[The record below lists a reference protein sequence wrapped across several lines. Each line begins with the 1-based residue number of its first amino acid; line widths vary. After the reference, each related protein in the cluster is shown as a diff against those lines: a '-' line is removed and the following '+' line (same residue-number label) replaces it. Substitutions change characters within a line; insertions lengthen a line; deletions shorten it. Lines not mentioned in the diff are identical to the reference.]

1 MNQPSIT
8 DVVGL
13 FVLIAAALFS
23 SEVAAVVGPYMV
35 IVVASSIGASFAL
48 ARRDKSTRT
57 SAVLFFARVCGLA
70 VLITAA
76 ASAGVAAY
84 HPNLSERVL
93 IAPLAFLIGLAGDN
107 WPEIAFWAGRK
118 VNALVDVLIKL
129 KGGGNG

>member
-35 IVVASSIGASFAL
+35 IVVASAIGASFAL
-48 ARRDKSTRT
+48 SRRDRSTRA
-57 SAVLFFARVCGLA
+57 SALLFFMRVCGLA
-70 VLITAA
+70 VLVTGV

-84 HPNLSERVL
+84 HPGLTERVL
-93 IAPLAFLIGLAGDN
+93 IAPLAFLIGLAGDS
-107 WPEIAFWAGRK
+107 WPDIAAAAGRK
-118 VNALVDVLIKL
+118 VSAFVDVLIKL